1 LHHPYQELLK
11 YYNTIQ

>member
-1 LHHPYQELLK
+1 VN